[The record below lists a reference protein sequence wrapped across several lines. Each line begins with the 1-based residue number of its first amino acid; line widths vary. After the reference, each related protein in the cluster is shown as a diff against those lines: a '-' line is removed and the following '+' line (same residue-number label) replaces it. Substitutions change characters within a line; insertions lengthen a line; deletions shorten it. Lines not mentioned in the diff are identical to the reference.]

1 MLIRRILS
9 IVGSWQQVTTGLIVF
24 TIAWG
29 ITNVVGNALQCL
41 PPRYF
46 WLRTIEGRCPDNQEA
61 FAITM
66 GSLALAEDF
75 VLLVI
80 PIANVWQM
88 MLTWTEKIRITM
100 LFGLGGM

>member
-1 MLIRRILS
+1 M
-9 IVGSWQQVTTGLIVF
+9 VF

-29 ITNVVGNALQCL
+29 ITNIVGNALQCL

-46 WLRTIEGRCPDNQEA
+46 WLRTIEGRCRDNQEA

-66 GSLALAEDF
+66 GSLALAED
-75 VLLVI
+75 LALMVI

-88 MLTWTEKIRITM
+88 MLTRTEKIRITM
-100 LFGLGGM
+100 LFALGGM